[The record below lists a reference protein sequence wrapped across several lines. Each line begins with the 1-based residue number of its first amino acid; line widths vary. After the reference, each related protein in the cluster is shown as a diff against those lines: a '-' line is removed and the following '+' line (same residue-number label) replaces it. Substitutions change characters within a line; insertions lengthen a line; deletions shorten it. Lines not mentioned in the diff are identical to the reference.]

1 MIRNVP
7 FRQNIQ
13 KSEFPACPRP
23 GSTLSTP
30 SGLSASGYVTI
41 CVTPRRLPTLPM
53 SLLWDIHEL
62 VDTATLYHYLEVTG
76 QKCNYKIT

>member
-1 MIRNVP
+1 
-7 FRQNIQ
+7 
-13 KSEFPACPRP
+13 
-23 GSTLSTP
+23 
-30 SGLSASGYVTI
+30 
-41 CVTPRRLPTLPM
+41 M